1 MKDLSSFEELDKLAD
16 RLKEDTDLAQT
27 YVFNYV
33 SGAQP
38 RTKLTKSKPQSNW
51 ISNAVLGETQHFYCQ
66 AKNGVYIDMLKCLG
80 LQAKFGDILL
90 LAGQLLP
97 GAWEF
102 SKC

>member
-1 MKDLSSFEELDKLAD
+1 
-16 RLKEDTDLAQT
+16 LKEDSDLAQT

-38 RTKLTKSKPQSNW
+38 RTKLTKRE
-51 ISNAVLGETQHFYCQ
+51 IQHFYCQ

-80 LQAKFGDILL
+80 LQAKVGDILL

>member
-1 MKDLSSFEELDKLAD
+1 MLVELNPELSS
-16 RLKEDTDLAQT
+16 LKVSLRVNDF
-27 YVFNYV
+27 VIFN
-33 SGAQP
+33 
-38 RTKLTKSKPQSNW
+38 
-51 ISNAVLGETQHFYCQ
+51 ILGESQHFYCQ

-80 LQAKFGDILL
+80 LEAKVGDILL

>member
-1 MKDLSSFEELDKLAD
+1 MSVELNPELSYRKVSLRVNDFVT
-16 RLKEDTDLAQT
+16 LK
-27 YVFNYV
+27 
-33 SGAQP
+33 
-38 RTKLTKSKPQSNW
+38 K
-51 ISNAVLGETQHFYCQ
+51 LGETQHFYCQ

-80 LQAKFGDILL
+80 LEAKVGDILL